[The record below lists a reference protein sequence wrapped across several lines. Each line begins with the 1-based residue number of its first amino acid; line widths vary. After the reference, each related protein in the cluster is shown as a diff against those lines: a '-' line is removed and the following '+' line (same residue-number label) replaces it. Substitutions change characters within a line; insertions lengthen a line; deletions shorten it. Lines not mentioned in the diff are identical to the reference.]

1 MSKII
6 AIANNK
12 GRVGKTTTV
21 AALAYA
27 WSTKG
32 YKVLLVDLDSQA
44 NLTQITSPTPL
55 EDIDM
60 TVKEAIAYG
69 VQPPITRLSKTL
81 DLIPSGLELS
91 NFENEVAGVS
101 CREFLVSDM
110 LNKIKSNY
118 DVILIDCPP
127 ALGLLTYNA
136 LVAADHLVM
145 TATADSLSYAG
156 MLMISGL
163 AKSIRENPRLNPEL
177 KTSAVIVTK
186 FKSNKLT
193 NSFLRKIRDEIG
205 PALIEPPVRE
215 ATKIQQATA
224 FKQSIF
230 QYDPEGNATKDY
242 QAVADA
248 LEERI
253 LKDMNRSYPSTE
265 SEKEEANK
273 KRTSINLDEN
283 IYTDFKVYCAKNGK
297 SISGLIEE
305 AMVNIM
311 NGR

>member
-55 EDIDM
+55 EDIEM

-156 MLMISGL
+156 MLMIGGL
-163 AKSIRENPRLNPEL
+163 AKRIRENPRLNPEL

-248 LEERI
+248 LEEKI